1 MCKAGIISELDK
13 NMVGKYLLNGIKSV
27 VNGVENVT

>member
-1 MCKAGIISELDK
+1 MEFTADK